1 MAHLLMIESW
11 IGGTGRI
18 FPPAIAKQGHRY
30 TFVTRNRRH
39 YLDAASGFIHPVLEH
54 ADNVL
59 TTETNG
65 VPALIDFLRRQHAI
79 LQFDGVVTI
88 CDYYIETVARVS
100 EALGLPKVFSSNV
113 AAERH
118 KHVVREAIERAG
130 LPNPKF
136 RVARS
141 WDEAR
146 SAADAIGYPLILK
159 PSDLSSSA
167 FVTLVSDEAELR
179 SGFEALEQ
187 FPRNFRDQ
195 EREPLWLLEEYM
207 TGEEVSVEACTYD
220 GATTIL
226 GVTDKSVTGFP
237 HFIEDGHMF
246 PAKLD
251 PRLTQEVGSYVIKVL
266 DAVGH
271 DYGISH
277 TEVKLTPTGPRI
289 VEINPRPGGNYIAE
303 LIERVTGID
312 FLAVQVDLAL
322 GRHPDLARHDT
333 GVSSAAIRFLVPPKG
348 GYVASLK
355 GLDTLDD
362 DPNVIRHS
370 IAPIEGATVAPP
382 IDNACYLGHV
392 VAIDRD
398 GPDAR
403 AFAEQALARLDLQFG
418 SPPASA

>member
-18 FPPAIAKQGHRY
+18 FPPAITRQGHRY
-30 TFVTRNRRH
+30 SFVTRNRRH
-39 YLDAASGFIHPVLEH
+39 YLDAAGLIHPVLEH

-59 TTETNG
+59 TTETND

-79 LQFDGVVTI
+79 LHFDGVVTI

-100 EALGLPKVFSSNV
+100 EALNLPKVFSSNV
-113 AAERH
+113 GAERH
-118 KHVVREAIERAG
+118 KHLVREAIERAG

-136 RVARS
+136 CVARS
-141 WDEAR
+141 WEEAR
-146 SAADAIGYPLILK
+146 RAAEAIGYPLILK
-159 PSDLSSSA
+159 PSDLASSA
-167 FVTLVSDEAELR
+167 FVTLVSDESDLR
-179 SGFEALEQ
+179 SGFEALER

-195 EREPLWLLEEYM
+195 EREQLWLLEEYM
-207 TGEEVSVEACTYD
+207 TGEELSVEACTYE
-220 GATTIL
+220 GETTII

-237 HFIEDGHMF
+237 CFIEDGHMF
-246 PAKLD
+246 PADLDTKLAE
-251 PRLTQEVGSYVIKVL
+251 EVGSYVLQVL

-277 TEVKLTPTGPRI
+277 TEVKLTPAGPRI

-312 FLAVQVDLAL
+312 FLAVQIDLAL
-322 GRHPDLARHDT
+322 GRRPDLVRHDT
-333 GVSSAAIRFLVPPKG
+333 GVSSAAIKFLVPPKG
-348 GYVASLK
+348 GYIASLQ

-362 DPNVIRHS
+362 DPNVVRHS
-370 IAPIEGATVAPP
+370 IAPIEGAAVAPP

-392 VAIDRD
+392 VAVDAD
-398 GPDAR
+398 GPKAR
-403 AFAEQALARLDLQFG
+403 LHAEQALARLDLQFA
-418 SPPASA
+418 SPPAAI